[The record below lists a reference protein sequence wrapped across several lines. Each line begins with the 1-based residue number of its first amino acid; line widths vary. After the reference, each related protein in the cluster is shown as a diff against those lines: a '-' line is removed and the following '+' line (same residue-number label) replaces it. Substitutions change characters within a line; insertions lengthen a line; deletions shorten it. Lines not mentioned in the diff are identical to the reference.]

1 MSEIEATE
9 PEATVTLLLLG
20 DAGCGKSTF
29 LSLVM
34 TSSSMI
40 FPFRAEA
47 RFGHSEDLKPDA
59 GSRANDR
66 IDASRMADV

>member
-1 MSEIEATE
+1 MSETEATE

-34 TSSSMI
+34 TPCMI
-40 FPFRAEA
+40 IYFFREESFS
-47 RFGHSEDLKPDA
+47 RILKYW
-59 GSRANDR
+59 R
-66 IDASRMADV
+66 

>member
-1 MSEIEATE
+1 MSEGDVTE
-9 PEATVTLLLLG
+9 TEATVTLLLLG

-40 FPFRAEA
+40 FHFRAEA
-47 RFGHSEDLKPDA
+47 RFGHSQDLKPDA

-66 IDASRMADV
+66 TDA

>member
-34 TSSSMI
+34 TPSI
-40 FPFRAEA
+40 IIYFFREET
-47 RFGHSEDLKPDA
+47 FLSHPQILKIDA
-59 GSRANDR
+59 GSRVNGR
-66 IDASRMADV
+66 IDA